1 MSGPEPSLDDP
12 KVNVKEYFKRF
23 IKPKKIDELIA
34 ADNKLFSEVRN
45 LESEKHVL
53 VTQNYKKFVSATET
67 INTIK
72 SSLINFENDLLNL
85 QGKVQNLVLNF
96 NKINAPLEGK
106 LKQTE
111 DIYKIKKDLKRL
123 KFIND
128 LPSILEKQLNEYIK
142 DPEKKLTTL
151 EKSLT
156 YYEKCKEFLKIHK
169 DNALVKDI
177 YTRTKDLIYNY
188 KTYINDKM
196 NVAEFNEFEIE
207 NFEKCLSLLVKIED
221 DKKDL
226 IKIFIDRYQYLIT
239 CQYDKLFSTKDDVEE
254 ISFETYNKIYDNYE
268 FAIKEDDFLFYEN
281 EIKNREKNL
290 SLNQIPNSSSM
301 ALSDFSKKLNLSSLA
316 SKFLKKG
323 TFIWICKKV
332 CENILS
338 QLMVNCYN
346 SYKSLFGEDTTDNIN
361 TLFNQCVSNFN
372 QKIKNTLDKVKEKNQ
387 PLLDPEFFRDG
398 LYSFHKA
405 FNENLLSKV
414 QDEKIN
420 GAKYMSDISENNKN
434 LLNIYF
440 VNMHEE
446 FIKQVTSKINNS
458 LEKIIKF
465 NKSIYDEANS
475 ESFIRLNKN
484 LFQNEV
490 NIFYK
495 YIEELFLSY
504 SKQIKSLGLE
514 SFNKDEFLGAETS
527 QLYINHL
534 MSVFALLI
542 LVLHSSNK
550 VKFRNNEYE
559 KYFISFNKVMNFKE
573 IIENYKEIINT
584 NFAKWKD
591 NYELIYFFIFFIKK
605 CKEQINNMNPI
616 ITTNINNMTDK
627 FLFEYPILK
636 KDKKLVAF
644 FNDFINKELTQ
655 CYPLFFDA
663 IILLENKKIFD
674 NLKKLFFEP
683 DWLKVDKTP
692 VTFRLELKKYCYQL
706 YQLKLNLNDVLEE
719 ESNKFKEAKKTKIIT
734 DNSYKNKSQVQ
745 LEMEKLQIRRMTIYG
760 EVVSSPQ
767 EIIYILVK
775 IFLKTLNE
783 FIKFKK
789 YNLFA
794 YQQIQIDVSFI
805 HSFLKENLVYYDSEN
820 IMDGFLTEI
829 LMNASVNTN
838 NYEANKVLTNEFIGD
853 LLNMH
858 KNEFEGVLKKIQD
871 ANVIINLGNNEGQC

>member
-783 FIKFKK
+783 FIKLKK

-871 ANVIINLGNNEGQC
+871 SNVIINLGNNEGQ

>member
-72 SSLINFENDLLNL
+72 SSLINFESDLLNL

-783 FIKFKK
+783 FIKLKK

-871 ANVIINLGNNEGQC
+871 ANVIINLGNNEGQ

>member
-616 ITTNINNMTDK
+616 ITNNINNMTDK

-674 NLKKLFFEP
+674 NLKKLFYEP

-783 FIKFKK
+783 FIKLKK

-871 ANVIINLGNNEGQC
+871 ANVIINLGNNEGQ

>member
-706 YQLKLNLNDVLEE
+706 YQLKLNLIDVLEE

-783 FIKFKK
+783 FIKLKK

-871 ANVIINLGNNEGQC
+871 ANVIINLGNNEGQ

>member
-1 MSGPEPSLDDP
+1 MAAIEQTLDDP
-12 KVNVKEYFKRF
+12 NVNVKEYFRKF
-23 IKPKKIDELIA
+23 IKPKKINELIA
-34 ADNKLFSEVRN
+34 EDNKVFSEVRN

-72 SSLINFENDLLNL
+72 SSLINFENDLVNL

-96 NKINAPLEGK
+96 NKINSPLEGK
-106 LKQTE
+106 LKETE
-111 DIYKIKKDLKRL
+111 EIYKVKKDLKRL

-128 LPSILEKQLNEYIK
+128 LPSILERQLKEYNN
-142 DPEKKLTTL
+142 DPDKKLETL

-169 DNALVKDI
+169 DNNLVKEI
-177 YTRTKDLIYNY
+177 YLRTKDLIYQY

-226 IKIFIDRYQYLIT
+226 IKIFISRYQYLIT

-281 EIKNREKNL
+281 EIKNREKNMPQL
-290 SLNQIPNSSSM
+290 QIPNAGSISI
-301 ALSDFSKKLNLSSLA
+301 SDFSKKLNLSSLA

-346 SYKSLFGEDTTDNIN
+346 SYKTLFGEDTTDNIN

-405 FNENLLSKV
+405 FSDNLLSKV
-414 QDEKIN
+414 KDEKIN
-420 GAKYMSDISENNKN
+420 GDKYMSDISENNKT

-446 FIKQVTSKINNS
+446 FIKQVTSKINKS
-458 LEKIIKF
+458 LENIIKI
-465 NKSIYDEANS
+465 NKSIYDEMNS
-475 ESFIRLNKN
+475 ESFIRLNRS
-484 LFQNEV
+484 LFENEV
-490 NIFYK
+490 NGFYK
-495 YIEELFLSY
+495 FIEELFLTY

-514 SFNKDEFLGAETS
+514 GFNKGEFLGAETS

-534 MSVFALLI
+534 MSIFALLI
-542 LVLHSSNK
+542 LVLHSANK
-550 VKFRNNEYE
+550 VKFRNNEYD

-573 IIENYKEIINT
+573 IIEKYKEIINN
-584 NFAKWKD
+584 NFGKWKN
-591 NYELIYFFIFFIKK
+591 NYEIIYFFIFFIKK
-605 CKEQINNMNPI
+605 CKEKINSINQPNA
-616 ITTNINNMTDK
+616 TNIQNMTEK
-627 FLFEYPILK
+627 FLMEYPTLK
-636 KDKKLVAF
+636 KDKKLIAF
-644 FNDFINKELTQ
+644 FNDFINKELIQ
-655 CYPLFFDA
+655 CYPLLFDS
-663 IILLENKKIFD
+663 IVLLENKKIFD
-674 NLKKLFFEP
+674 NLKKLFFDV
-683 DWLKVDKTP
+683 DWLKIDKTP

-719 ESNKFKEAKKTKIIT
+719 ESNIFKSKKTKIIT

-760 EVVSSPQ
+760 ELVTSPQ
-767 EIIYILVK
+767 EIVYELVK

-783 FIKFKK
+783 FIKIKK

-805 HSFLKENLVYYDSEN
+805 HAFLKENLVYIDSEN

-829 LMNASVNTN
+829 LMNAAVNTN
-838 NYEANKVLTNEFIGD
+838 NYEADNVLKNDFIGD

-858 KNEFEGVLKKIQD
+858 KNEFDGVLKKIQD
-871 ANVIINLGNNEGQC
+871 ANTIINLGNNEGQ

>member
-1 MSGPEPSLDDP
+1 MAAIEHTLDDP
-12 KVNVKEYFKRF
+12 KVNVKEYFRNF

-85 QGKVQNLVLNF
+85 QGKVGNLVLNF
-96 NKINAPLEGK
+96 NKINSPLEGK
-106 LKQTE
+106 LKETE
-111 DIYKIKKDLKRL
+111 EIYKVKKDLKRL

-128 LPSILEKQLNEYIK
+128 LPSILEKQLTEYMN

-177 YTRTKDLIYNY
+177 YLRTKDLIYNY
-188 KTYINDKM
+188 KTQINDKM

-226 IKIFIDRYQYLIT
+226 IKIFIDRYQYLIS

-281 EIKNREKNL
+281 EIKNREKNII
-290 SLNQIPNSSSM
+290 QPAIPNSM
-301 ALSDFSKKLNLSSLA
+301 PLSDFSKKLNLSSLA

-346 SYKSLFGEDTTDNIN
+346 SYKSLFGEDTTDNVN
-361 TLFNQCVSNFN
+361 TLFNQCVANFN
-372 QKIKNTLDKVKEKNQ
+372 QKIKNTLDKVKEKNE

-398 LYSFHKA
+398 LFSFHKA
-405 FNENLLSKV
+405 FSENLLSKIK
-414 QDEKIN
+414 DEKIN
-420 GAKYMSDISENNKN
+420 GVKYMSDISENNKN

-446 FIKQVTSKINNS
+446 FIKQVTSKINKS
-458 LEKIIKF
+458 LEIIIKF
-465 NKSIYDEANS
+465 NKSIYDEMNS

-484 LFQNEV
+484 LYENEV
-490 NIFYK
+490 NGFYK
-495 YIEELFLSY
+495 YIEELFLLY

-514 SFNKDEFLGAETS
+514 GFNKGEFLGAETS

-534 MSVFALLI
+534 MSIYALLI
-542 LVLHSSNK
+542 LVIHSSNK

-573 IIENYKEIINT
+573 IIENYKEIINN
-584 NFAKWKD
+584 NFIQWID
-591 NYELIYFFIFFIKK
+591 NYEIIYFFIFFIKK
-605 CKEQINNMNPI
+605 CKEQVN
-616 ITTNINNMTDK
+616 TTNPSNITNIHNMTDK
-627 FLFEYPILK
+627 FLFEYPNLK

-644 FNDFINKELTQ
+644 FNDFINKELIQ
-655 CYPLFFDA
+655 CYPLLFDS

-674 NLKKLFFEP
+674 NLKKLFFDV
-683 DWLKVDKTP
+683 DWLKIDKTP

-719 ESNKFKEAKKTKIIT
+719 ESNKFKEKKNKIIT
-734 DNSYKNKSQVQ
+734 DTNSYKNKSQVQ

-760 EVVSSPQ
+760 VSVSSPQ

-775 IFLKTLNE
+775 IFLKALNE
-783 FIKFKK
+783 FIKIKK

-805 HSFLKENLVYYDSEN
+805 HSFLKDNLVYIDSEN

-829 LMNASVNTN
+829 LMNAAVNTI
-838 NYEANKVLTNEFIGD
+838 NYEASKVLTNEFMGD

-871 ANVIINLGNNEGQC
+871 ANTIINLGINEGQ

>member
-420 GAKYMSDISENNKN
+420 GVKYMSDISENNKN

-490 NIFYK
+490 NIFYRG
-495 YIEELFLSY
+495 IIFILF
-504 SKQIKSLGLE
+504 KTNQ
-514 SFNKDEFLGAETS
+514 
-527 QLYINHL
+527 
-534 MSVFALLI
+534 
-542 LVLHSSNK
+542 
-550 VKFRNNEYE
+550 KFR
-559 KYFISFNKVMNFKE
+559 FR
-573 IIENYKEIINT
+573 
-584 NFAKWKD
+584 
-591 NYELIYFFIFFIKK
+591 
-605 CKEQINNMNPI
+605 
-616 ITTNINNMTDK
+616 K
-627 FLFEYPILK
+627 F
-636 KDKKLVAF
+636 
-644 FNDFINKELTQ
+644 
-655 CYPLFFDA
+655 
-663 IILLENKKIFD
+663 
-674 NLKKLFFEP
+674 
-683 DWLKVDKTP
+683 
-692 VTFRLELKKYCYQL
+692 
-706 YQLKLNLNDVLEE
+706 
-719 ESNKFKEAKKTKIIT
+719 
-734 DNSYKNKSQVQ
+734 
-745 LEMEKLQIRRMTIYG
+745 
-760 EVVSSPQ
+760 
-767 EIIYILVK
+767 
-775 IFLKTLNE
+775 
-783 FIKFKK
+783 
-789 YNLFA
+789 
-794 YQQIQIDVSFI
+794 
-805 HSFLKENLVYYDSEN
+805 
-820 IMDGFLTEI
+820 
-829 LMNASVNTN
+829 
-838 NYEANKVLTNEFIGD
+838 
-853 LLNMH
+853 
-858 KNEFEGVLKKIQD
+858 
-871 ANVIINLGNNEGQC
+871 

>member
-281 EIKNREKNL
+281 EIKSREKNL

-420 GAKYMSDISENNKN
+420 GAKYMSDISEDNKN

-783 FIKFKK
+783 FIKLKK

-871 ANVIINLGNNEGQC
+871 ANVIINLGNNEGQ

>member
-1 MSGPEPSLDDP
+1 
-12 KVNVKEYFKRF
+12 
-23 IKPKKIDELIA
+23 
-34 ADNKLFSEVRN
+34 
-45 LESEKHVL
+45 
-53 VTQNYKKFVSATET
+53 
-67 INTIK
+67 
-72 SSLINFENDLLNL
+72 
-85 QGKVQNLVLNF
+85 
-96 NKINAPLEGK
+96 
-106 LKQTE
+106 
-111 DIYKIKKDLKRL
+111 
-123 KFIND
+123 
-128 LPSILEKQLNEYIK
+128 
-142 DPEKKLTTL
+142 
-151 EKSLT
+151 
-156 YYEKCKEFLKIHK
+156 
-169 DNALVKDI
+169 
-177 YTRTKDLIYNY
+177 
-188 KTYINDKM
+188 
-196 NVAEFNEFEIE
+196 
-207 NFEKCLSLLVKIED
+207 
-221 DKKDL
+221 
-226 IKIFIDRYQYLIT
+226 
-239 CQYDKLFSTKDDVEE
+239 
-254 ISFETYNKIYDNYE
+254 
-268 FAIKEDDFLFYEN
+268 
-281 EIKNREKNL
+281 
-290 SLNQIPNSSSM
+290 
-301 ALSDFSKKLNLSSLA
+301 
-316 SKFLKKG
+316 
-323 TFIWICKKV
+323 
-332 CENILS
+332 
-338 QLMVNCYN
+338 
-346 SYKSLFGEDTTDNIN
+346 
-361 TLFNQCVSNFN
+361 
-372 QKIKNTLDKVKEKNQ
+372 
-387 PLLDPEFFRDG
+387 
-398 LYSFHKA
+398 
-405 FNENLLSKV
+405 
-414 QDEKIN
+414 
-420 GAKYMSDISENNKN
+420 
-434 LLNIYF
+434 
-440 VNMHEE
+440 
-446 FIKQVTSKINNS
+446 
-458 LEKIIKF
+458 
-465 NKSIYDEANS
+465 
-475 ESFIRLNKN
+475 
-484 LFQNEV
+484 
-490 NIFYK
+490 
-495 YIEELFLSY
+495 
-504 SKQIKSLGLE
+504 
-514 SFNKDEFLGAETS
+514 
-527 QLYINHL
+527 
-534 MSVFALLI
+534 
-542 LVLHSSNK
+542 
-550 VKFRNNEYE
+550 
-559 KYFISFNKVMNFKE
+559 MNFKE

-783 FIKFKK
+783 FIKLKK

-871 ANVIINLGNNEGQC
+871 ANAIINLGGNEGQ

>member
-23 IKPKKIDELIA
+23 IKPKKIAELIA

-142 DPEKKLTTL
+142 DPDKKLTTL

-719 ESNKFKEAKKTKIIT
+719 ESNKFKEAKKNKIIT

-783 FIKFKK
+783 FIKLKK

-871 ANVIINLGNNEGQC
+871 ANVIINLGNNEGQ

>member
-446 FIKQVTSKINNS
+446 FIKQVTSKINSS

-783 FIKFKK
+783 FIKLKK

-829 LMNASVNTN
+829 LMNASVTTN

-871 ANVIINLGNNEGQC
+871 ANVIINLGNNEGQ

>member
-734 DNSYKNKSQVQ
+734 DNSYRNKSQVQ

-783 FIKFKK
+783 FIKLKK

-871 ANVIINLGNNEGQC
+871 ANVIINLGNNEGQ

>member
-584 NFAKWKD
+584 SFAKWKD

-783 FIKFKK
+783 FIKLKK

-871 ANVIINLGNNEGQC
+871 ANVIINLGNNEGQ

>member
-446 FIKQVTSKINNS
+446 FIKQVTSKINSS

-783 FIKFKK
+783 FIKLKK

-871 ANVIINLGNNEGQC
+871 ANVIINLGNNEGQ

>member
-1 MSGPEPSLDDP
+1 MSGVEQSLDDP
-12 KVNVKEYFKRF
+12 NVNVKQFFKDF
-23 IKPKKIDELIA
+23 IKLKKMDELIA
-34 ADNKLFSEVRN
+34 EDNKVFSEVRN

-96 NKINAPLEGK
+96 NKINSPLEGK
-106 LKQTE
+106 LKETE
-111 DIYKIKKDLKRL
+111 EIYKVKKDLKRL

-128 LPSILEKQLNEYIK
+128 LPSILEKQLNEYIN

-169 DNALVKDI
+169 ENNLVKDI
-177 YTRTKDLIYNY
+177 YLRTKDLIYNY

-226 IKIFIDRYQYLIT
+226 IKIFIDRYQYLIS

-281 EIKNREKNL
+281 EIKNREKN
-290 SLNQIPNSSSM
+290 NPQPPIPSSSIQ
-301 ALSDFSKKLNLSSLA
+301 LSDFSKKLNLSALA

-332 CENILS
+332 CENIIS

-346 SYKSLFGEDTTDNIN
+346 SYKALFGEETTDNIN
-361 TLFNQCVSNFN
+361 TLFNQCVANFN
-372 QKIKNTLDKVKEKNQ
+372 QKIKNTLDKIKEKNE

-405 FNENLLSKV
+405 FSENLLNKV
-414 QDEKIN
+414 KDEKIN
-420 GAKYMSDISENNKN
+420 GAKYISDISDNNKD

-446 FIKQVTSKINNS
+446 FIKKVTNKINKS
-458 LEKIIKF
+458 LEIIIKF
-465 NKSIYDEANS
+465 NKSIYDEMNS

-484 LFQNEV
+484 LFENEV
-490 NIFYK
+490 NGFYK

-514 SFNKDEFLGAETS
+514 SFNKSEFLGAETS

-534 MSVFALLI
+534 MSIFALLI
-542 LVLHSSNK
+542 LIIYSSNK
-550 VKFRNNEYE
+550 VKFRNNEFE
-559 KYFISFNKVMNFKE
+559 KYFIGFNKLMNFKE
-573 IIENYKEIINT
+573 IIENYKEIINN
-584 NFAKWKD
+584 NFAQWKD

-605 CKEQINNMNPI
+605 CKEQINPTNQL
-616 ITTNINNMTDK
+616 TNIHNMTDK
-627 FLFEYPILK
+627 FLFEYPNLK

-644 FNDFINKELTQ
+644 FNDFINKELML
-655 CYPLFFDA
+655 CYPLLFDSV
-663 IILLENKKIFD
+663 ILLENKKMFD
-674 NLKKLFFEP
+674 NLKKLFFDV
-683 DWLKVDKTP
+683 DWLKIDKTP

-719 ESNKFKEAKKTKIIT
+719 EGNKFKLKKNKILT
-734 DNSYKNKSQVQ
+734 DSSYKNKSQVQ

-760 EVVSSPQ
+760 EMVESPQ
-767 EIIYILVK
+767 EIIYVLVK
-775 IFLKTLNE
+775 IFLKNLNE
-783 FIKFKK
+783 FIKIKK

-794 YQQIQIDVSFI
+794 YQQIQIDISFV
-805 HSFLKENLVYYDSEN
+805 HSFLKDNLIYKDIDN
-820 IMDGFLTEI
+820 IMDGFLI
-829 LMNASVNTN
+829 NYKN
-838 NYEANKVLTNEFIGD
+838 NN
-853 LLNMH
+853 
-858 KNEFEGVLKKIQD
+858 
-871 ANVIINLGNNEGQC
+871 IIII

>member
-1 MSGPEPSLDDP
+1 
-12 KVNVKEYFKRF
+12 
-23 IKPKKIDELIA
+23 
-34 ADNKLFSEVRN
+34 
-45 LESEKHVL
+45 
-53 VTQNYKKFVSATET
+53 
-67 INTIK
+67 
-72 SSLINFENDLLNL
+72 
-85 QGKVQNLVLNF
+85 
-96 NKINAPLEGK
+96 
-106 LKQTE
+106 
-111 DIYKIKKDLKRL
+111 
-123 KFIND
+123 
-128 LPSILEKQLNEYIK
+128 
-142 DPEKKLTTL
+142 
-151 EKSLT
+151 
-156 YYEKCKEFLKIHK
+156 
-169 DNALVKDI
+169 
-177 YTRTKDLIYNY
+177 
-188 KTYINDKM
+188 
-196 NVAEFNEFEIE
+196 
-207 NFEKCLSLLVKIED
+207 
-221 DKKDL
+221 
-226 IKIFIDRYQYLIT
+226 
-239 CQYDKLFSTKDDVEE
+239 
-254 ISFETYNKIYDNYE
+254 
-268 FAIKEDDFLFYEN
+268 
-281 EIKNREKNL
+281 
-290 SLNQIPNSSSM
+290 M

-783 FIKFKK
+783 FIKLKK

-871 ANVIINLGNNEGQC
+871 ANVIINLGNNEGQ

>member
-1 MSGPEPSLDDP
+1 MSGIEQNLDNPD
-12 KVNVKEYFKRF
+12 VNVKEYFRNF
-23 IKPKKIDELIA
+23 IKNRKIDELIA

-72 SSLINFENDLLNL
+72 SSLINFENDLINL
-85 QGKVQNLVLNF
+85 KGKVQNLVLNF
-96 NKINAPLEGK
+96 NKINSPLEGK
-106 LKQTE
+106 LKETE
-111 DIYKIKKDLKRL
+111 EIYKVKKDLKRL

-128 LPSILEKQLNEYIK
+128 LPNILETQLNEYIN
-142 DPEKKLTTL
+142 DPEKKLSTL

-169 DNALVKDI
+169 DNGLVKDI

-196 NVAEFNEFEIE
+196 NVPEFNEFEIE
-207 NFEKCLSLLVKIED
+207 KFEKCMSLLVKIED

-239 CQYDKLFSTKDDVEE
+239 CQYDKLFAMKDGVEE

-268 FAIKEDDFLFYEN
+268 FAINENDFLFYET
-281 EIKNREKNL
+281 EIKNRQQQIQNPIPSNL
-290 SLNQIPNSSSM
+290 N
-301 ALSDFSKKLNLSSLA
+301 DFSKKLNLSSLG
-316 SKFLKKG
+316 SKFMKKG

-338 QLMVNCYN
+338 QLMVNCYQ
-346 SYKSLFGEDTTDNIN
+346 SYKSLFGIDTTDNIN
-361 TLFNQCVSNFN
+361 TLFNQCATNFN
-372 QKIKNTLDKVKEKNQ
+372 LKVKNTLDKIKEKNE

-398 LYSFHKA
+398 LYSFQKA
-405 FNENLLSKV
+405 FEENLLSKII
-414 QDEKIN
+414 DEKIN
-420 GAKYMSDISENNKN
+420 GKKFLKDILENNKI

-446 FIKQVTSKINNS
+446 FIKQIANKINKS
-458 LEKIIKF
+458 LSHIINV
-465 NKSIYDEANS
+465 NKSIYEEINS
-475 ESFIRLNKN
+475 DSFIKLNKN
-484 LFQNEV
+484 LFEGEI

-495 YIEELFLSY
+495 SIEELFSLY

-514 SFNKDEFLGAETS
+514 GFNKDEFLGVETS
-527 QLYINHL
+527 QLYMNHL
-534 MSVFALLI
+534 MSIFALLVMI
-542 LVLHSSNK
+542 IHSSNK
-550 VKFRNNEYE
+550 VKFRAQEYE
-559 KYFISFNKVMNFKE
+559 KYFISFNKAINFKE
-573 IIENYKEIINT
+573 IIEHYKYLIDE
-584 NFAKWKD
+584 NFCKWRD
-591 NYELIYFFIFFIKK
+591 NYEMIYFFILFIKK
-605 CKEQINNMNPI
+605 FKEQS
-616 ITTNINNMTDK
+616 NIQSVTDK
-627 FLFEYPILK
+627 FLLEYPTLK

-644 FNDFINKELTQ
+644 FNDYINKELNQ
-655 CYPLFFDA
+655 CYPLLFDA
-663 IILLENKKIFD
+663 IILLENKKILF
-674 NLKKLFFEP
+674 NLKNLFFEV

-706 YQLKLNLNDVLEE
+706 YQLKLNLDDILEE
-719 ESNKFKEAKKTKIIT
+719 ESQQFKAKKTKIIS

-760 EVVSSPQ
+760 EEIKSPQ
-767 EIIYILVK
+767 EIMYVLVK

-783 FIKFKK
+783 FIKIKK

-794 YQQIQIDVSFI
+794 YQQIQVDVSFI
-805 HSFLKENLVYYDSEN
+805 HSFLKDNLVYLDFEN

-829 LMNASVNTN
+829 LMNAAVNTI
-838 NYEANKVLTNEFIGD
+838 NYEANNVLTNEFIGD

-858 KNEFEGVLKKIQD
+858 KTEFEEVLKKIQD
-871 ANVIINLGNNEGQC
+871 ANSIIHLSNEGL

>member
-1 MSGPEPSLDDP
+1 MSGVEQSLDDP
-12 KVNVKEYFKRF
+12 NVNVKQFFKDF
-23 IKPKKIDELIA
+23 IKLKKMDELIA
-34 ADNKLFSEVRN
+34 EDNKVFSEVRN

-96 NKINAPLEGK
+96 NKINSPLEGK
-106 LKQTE
+106 LKETE
-111 DIYKIKKDLKRL
+111 EIYKVKKDLKRL

-128 LPSILEKQLNEYIK
+128 LPSILEKQLNEYIN

-169 DNALVKDI
+169 ENNLVKDI
-177 YTRTKDLIYNY
+177 YLRTKDLIYNY

-226 IKIFIDRYQYLIT
+226 IKIFIDRYQYLIS

-281 EIKNREKNL
+281 EIKNREKN
-290 SLNQIPNSSSM
+290 NPQPPIPSSSIQ
-301 ALSDFSKKLNLSSLA
+301 LSDFSKKLNLSALA

-332 CENILS
+332 CENIIS

-346 SYKSLFGEDTTDNIN
+346 SYKALFGEETTDNIN
-361 TLFNQCVSNFN
+361 TLFNQCVANFN
-372 QKIKNTLDKVKEKNQ
+372 QKIKNTLDKIKEKNE

-405 FNENLLSKV
+405 FSENLLNKV
-414 QDEKIN
+414 KDEKIN
-420 GAKYMSDISENNKN
+420 GAKYISDISDNNKD

-446 FIKQVTSKINNS
+446 FIKKVTNKINKS
-458 LEKIIKF
+458 LEIIIKF
-465 NKSIYDEANS
+465 NKSIYDEMNS

-484 LFQNEV
+484 LFENEV
-490 NIFYK
+490 NGFYK

-514 SFNKDEFLGAETS
+514 SFNKSEFLGAETS

-534 MSVFALLI
+534 MSIFALLI
-542 LVLHSSNK
+542 LIIYSSNK
-550 VKFRNNEYE
+550 VKFRNNEFE
-559 KYFISFNKVMNFKE
+559 KYFIGFNKLMNFKE
-573 IIENYKEIINT
+573 IIENYKEIINN
-584 NFAKWKD
+584 NFAQWKD

-605 CKEQINNMNPI
+605 CKEQINPTNQL
-616 ITTNINNMTDK
+616 TNIHNMTDK
-627 FLFEYPILK
+627 FLFEYPNLK

-644 FNDFINKELTQ
+644 FNDFINKELML
-655 CYPLFFDA
+655 CYPLLFDSV
-663 IILLENKKIFD
+663 ILLENKKMFD
-674 NLKKLFFEP
+674 NLKKLFFDV
-683 DWLKVDKTP
+683 DWLKIDKTP

-719 ESNKFKEAKKTKIIT
+719 ESNIFKSKKTKIIT

-760 EVVSSPQ
+760 ELVTSPQ
-767 EIIYILVK
+767 EITYQLVK

-783 FIKFKK
+783 FIKIKK

-805 HSFLKENLVYYDSEN
+805 HSFFKDNLVYIDTEN

-829 LMNASVNTN
+829 LMNAAVNTN

-853 LLNMH
+853 LLIIH
-858 KNEFEGVLKKIQD
+858 KEEFEVVLKKIQD
-871 ANVIINLGNNEGQC
+871 ANAIINLGGNEGQ

>member
-1 MSGPEPSLDDP
+1 MSGIEQNLDDP
-12 KVNVKEYFKRF
+12 KVNVKEYFKNF
-23 IKPKKIDELIA
+23 IKNKKMDELIA

-96 NKINAPLEGK
+96 NKINSPLEGK
-106 LKQTE
+106 LKETE
-111 DIYKIKKDLKRL
+111 EIYKVKKDLKRL

-128 LPSILEKQLNEYIK
+128 LPNILEKQLNEYIN
-142 DPEKKLTTL
+142 DPEKKLSTL

-169 DNALVKDI
+169 DNTLVKDI

-196 NVAEFNEFEIE
+196 NVPEFNEFEIE
-207 NFEKCLSLLVKIED
+207 KFEKCLSLLVKIED

-239 CQYDKLFSTKDDVEE
+239 CQYDKLFAMKDGVEE

-268 FAIKEDDFLFYEN
+268 FAINENDFLFYET
-281 EIKNREKNL
+281 EIKNRQQQIQSSMPS
-290 SLNQIPNSSSM
+290 SLN
-301 ALSDFSKKLNLSSLA
+301 DFSKKLNLSSLG

-338 QLMVNCYN
+338 QLMVNCYE
-346 SYKSLFGEDTTDNIN
+346 SYKSLFGVETTDNIN
-361 TLFNQCVSNFN
+361 PLFNQCVSNFN
-372 QKIKNTLDKVKEKNQ
+372 LKIKNALDKIKEKNEAI
-387 PLLDPEFFRDG
+387 LDPEFFRDG
-398 LYSFHKA
+398 LYSFQKA
-405 FNENLLSKV
+405 FSDNLLSKIN
-414 QDEKIN
+414 DEKIN
-420 GAKYMSDISENNKN
+420 GKKNMADISENNKV
-434 LLNIYF
+434 LLNTYF

-446 FIKQVTSKINNS
+446 FIKQVTGKINKS
-458 LEKIIKF
+458 LSHIISV
-465 NKSIYDEANS
+465 NKSILDEINN
-475 ESFIRLNKN
+475 ESFIKLNKS
-484 LFQNEV
+484 LFESEV
-490 NIFYK
+490 NGFYK
-495 YIEELFLSY
+495 SVEELFTSY

-514 SFNKDEFLGAETS
+514 SFNKSEFLGVETS
-527 QLYINHL
+527 QLYMNHL
-534 MSVFALLI
+534 MSVFALLVMI
-542 LVLHSSNK
+542 IHSSNK
-550 VKFRNNEYE
+550 VKFRTNEYE
-559 KYFISFNKVMNFKE
+559 KYFISFNKAINFKE

-584 NFAKWKD
+584 NFNQWRE
-591 NYELIYFFIFFIKK
+591 NYEIIYFFIFFIKK
-605 CKEQINNMNPI
+605 CKEQ
-616 ITTNINNMTDK
+616 TNIQSITDK
-627 FLFEYPILK
+627 FLVEYPILK

-644 FNDFINKELTQ
+644 FNDFINKELMQ
-655 CYPLFFDA
+655 CFPLLFDA
-663 IILLENKKIFD
+663 IILLENKKILL
-674 NLKKLFFEP
+674 NLKKLFFDV

-719 ESNKFKEAKKTKIIT
+719 ESQKFKSKKTKIIT

-760 EVVSSPQ
+760 DPVTSPQ
-767 EIIYILVK
+767 EIVYVLVK

-783 FIKFKK
+783 FIKIKK

-794 YQQIQIDVSFI
+794 YQQIQIDASFS
-805 HSFLKENLVYYDSEN
+805 HAFLKENLVYIDSEN

-829 LMNASVNTN
+829 LMNAAVNTID
-838 NYEANKVLTNEFIGD
+838 YEANNILTNEFIGD

-858 KNEFEGVLKKIQD
+858 KTEFEGVLKKIQD
-871 ANVIINLGNNEGQC
+871 ANTIIHLSNKEGE